1 LGEWIG
7 LLDIKELRFLRIAL
21 HHGKGSQTSKMKA
34 SDYFDLPES
43 LEDFRN
49 DFDPQVA
56 PWEWLNQIAPALQ
69 RFFEDK
75 PGVSGHGEI
84 PSGLFIKGD
93 VYIHPSVKL
102 PPYGVIEG
110 PAYIGP
116 ECELRPGVYIRG
128 NVIAGKHC
136 VMGNSCEYKNSL
148 LMDSVESAHFNY
160 VGDSILGTKAH
171 LGAGVILANIRLD
184 RKDIKITTDTG
195 MVDTGRRKIG
205 AIIGEGVEIS
215 CNSVIQP
222 GSLIGKRAY
231 IVCSPSA
238 GGVIKERS
246 IVRLSL

>member
-1 LGEWIG
+1 
-7 LLDIKELRFLRIAL
+7 
-21 HHGKGSQTSKMKA
+21 MKA
-34 SDYFDLPES
+34 CDYFDLPES
-43 LEDFRN
+43 LAEFRD
-49 DFDPQVA
+49 DFDPQLA
-56 PWEWLNQIAPALQ
+56 PWEWLKQIGPALE
-69 RFFEDK
+69 RFFKDK
-75 PGVSGHGEI
+75 SGVSGHTNI
-84 PSGLFIKGD
+84 PAGLHIQGD

-128 NVIAGKHC
+128 KVIVGKGC
-136 VMGNSCEYKNSL
+136 VLGNSCEYKNSM

-184 RKDIKITTDTG
+184 RKNIVIKTAGQSIETG
-195 MVDTGRRKIG
+195 MRKIG
-205 AIIGEGVEIS
+205 AIVGENVEIS

-222 GSLIGKRAY
+222 GSLIGKRSY
-231 IVCSPSA
+231 VVCSPSA

-246 IVRLSL
+246 VVRLIL